1 MGETGGDTMKRTV
14 ARSFRSICFSSL
26 LLGLFGVV
34 FGAATVVTAA
44 DGDGGY
50 AASYLQIPLGARP
63 SGMGGAYI
71 GVADDP
77 AGVYYNPAGVT
88 MLEKPVV
95 GISYRVLGLGR
106 RLMYAS
112 AMSPIQG
119 NAILGGH
126 WLHAGTEGVPAR
138 DADGDLL
145 GHDLGESH
153 NQLGF
158 VFSKRFEKVFSLG
171 ATFSYVDVKLA
182 EMSTNSV
189 GIDIGI
195 ILHLDQFFD
204 RERRMKLPVG
214 EPRLG
219 IVVRQLAKKF
229 SWNSEKYELAHS
241 TSPLGADQTDNVPFE
256 IGAGLSGKILKDKLL
271 LDVDVINSEKV
282 GTDLRFGGEYAASPE
297 SRIRL
302 GYGLEQLAFGAGY
315 EFGFGKQRLRI
326 DYAFS
331 TNRAGADSEH
341 IFSIDFRL

>member
-1 MGETGGDTMKRTV
+1 MGETGGDSMMLI
-14 ARSFRSICFSSL
+14 ASRSFRCISL
-26 LLGLFGVV
+26 FCVIFGLMFVQTSVV
-34 FGAATVVTAA
+34 SAA

-71 GVADDP
+71 AVSNDP

-88 MLEKPVV
+88 MLEKATI
-95 GISYRVLGLGR
+95 GTSYRVLALGR

-112 AMSPIQG
+112 AISPIQG
-119 NAILGGH
+119 DAILGGH

-138 DADGDLL
+138 DGDGDLL
-145 GHDLGESH
+145 DHELGESH

-158 VFSKRFEKVFSLG
+158 VFSKRFEKYFSLG

-182 EMSTNSV
+182 EISSNSV
-189 GIDIGI
+189 GIDVGL

-204 RERRMKLPVG
+204 RERRQNLPVG

-219 IVVRQLAKKF
+219 LVVRQLAKKF
-229 SWNSEKYELAHS
+229 TWNSEKYELAHS
-241 TSPLGADQTDNVPFE
+241 TSPLGADQTDNVPLE
-256 IGAGLSGKILKDKLL
+256 IGMGLSGKILKDKLL
-271 LDVDVINSEKV
+271 LDIDIVNSAKT
-282 GTDLRFGGEYAASPE
+282 GTDFRVGGEYAASPE

-302 GYGLEQLAFGAGY
+302 GYGLEQVAFGAGY
-315 EFGFGKQRLRI
+315 EFGFGKQKIRI